1 MKTRQIV
8 IVGSVFVL
16 FGGSAFFA
24 SIASKFKEET
34 PEKKVAEVKRYVKN
48 TPVRYEDVATE
59 VIAYGRVQTAESLDL
74 IAEVSGRMTQGTIQ
88 LKAGESFNKGT
99 LIYKI
104 DDTEAK
110 LNLQAQKS
118 NFLRDLAAILPDLKI
133 DYSDSYPKWENY
145 FNSIEIE
152 KSLPEIPK
160 TSDSKEKTFLA
171 TKNIYNS
178 YYTIKSAEANLRKF
192 RFYAP
197 FSGSIS
203 MVNLQSGSFV
213 NPGGNIGKILKTS
226 SLELKVSVETK
237 EVPWIRKGSEVMV
250 SSDDQNSAWMGYITR
265 IGDYVN
271 QNTQSVDVFISVVTE
286 GRRLYDG
293 QYLQAT
299 IPAEKIENGMIIP
312 RNAIYNSNEVFVLR
326 DSVLKTRNI
335 NILKTNPETVVFDGL
350 EPGSD
355 LVVEP
360 LINAHNNMKAFK
372 LESSNTEVELEG
384 EISSGSDQISS
395 K

>member
-8 IVGSVFVL
+8 IVGSLFVL
-16 FGGSAFFA
+16 IGGSLSFA
-24 SIASKFKEET
+24 VIAPSFK
-34 PEKKVAEVKRYVKN
+34 PEPPKKEVAEVKRYVKT
-48 TPVRYEDVATE
+48 TPVRYDDVATE
-59 VIAYGRVQTAESLDL
+59 VVAYGRVQTAESLDL
-74 IAEVSGRMTQGTIQ
+74 IAEVSGRMSQGTIR
-88 LKAGESFNKGT
+88 LKAGESFKKGT
-99 LIYKI
+99 LLYQI

-133 DYSDSYPKWENY
+133 DYSESYSKWENY
-145 FNSIEIE
+145 FNSIDIE

-160 TSDSKEKTFLA
+160 TSDTKEKTFLA

-178 YYTIKSAEANLRKF
+178 YYSIKSGEANLKKF

-197 FSGSIS
+197 FAGSIS

-237 EVPWIRKGSEVMV
+237 EVPWIRKGAEVLV
-250 SSDDQNSAWMGYITR
+250 TSDEQNVAWNGYISR

-271 QNTQSVDVFISVVTE
+271 QNTQSVDVFIAIQQNGS
-286 GRRLYDG
+286 RLYDG
-293 QYLQAT
+293 QYLQAS
-299 IPAEKIENGMIIP
+299 IPAEQIKDGMIIP

-326 DSVLKTRNI
+326 DSVLKKKNI
-335 NILKTNPETVVFDGL
+335 NILKTNPETIVFNGL
-350 EPGSD
+350 EPGAD

-360 LINAHNNMKAFK
+360 LINAHNNMRAFK
-372 LESSNTEVELEG
+372 LEEAEPELNLQG
-384 EISSGSDQISS
+384 EIKGNDQVSS